1 MSVCTYMFLY
11 IRIHVYVYIYI
22 HVVISNVTSK
32 LSFLSDYK
40 NRGFKNVHTVMLV
53 LFS

>member
-40 NRGFKNVHTVMLV
+40 NPRGQKCPYGDACFV
-53 LFS
+53 